1 MDDRLFALFGY
12 FPPPFASINI
22 ASVLLGMHG
31 SALAHIFHFSIGT
44 DKCCALIELFP
55 EVKFGYSDIV
65 GFQNIARN
73 IGARYYRHQCTDGSV
88 NKEGTTD
95 VDVIQVTSVVKRA
108 VSDILRNVNA
118 KYPEAAKKMDPVTCL
133 NDVKIEPSL

>member
-1 MDDRLFALFGY
+1 
-12 FPPPFASINI
+12 
-22 ASVLLGMHG
+22 MHG
-31 SALAHIFHFSIGT
+31 SALAHIFHFSIGSDT
-44 DKCCALIELFP
+44 CCALIELFP

>member
-1 MDDRLFALFGY
+1 
-12 FPPPFASINI
+12 
-22 ASVLLGMHG
+22 MHG
-31 SALAHIFHFSIGT
+31 SALSHIFHFSIGV
-44 DKCCALIELFP
+44 DACCALVELFP

-73 IGARYYRHQCTDGSV
+73 IGAHYFRHQCADGSM
-88 NKEGTTD
+88 NEKGTTD
-95 VDVIQVTSVVKRA
+95 IDVVEVTSVVNQA
-108 VSDILRNVNA
+108 VKAITKNMRA